1 MEYRI
6 TTLQDYLV
14 QFKIIDSEGK
24 EHTVHSTKKGK
35 VFYTH
40 KITDLLIC
48 LANHRQI
55 KIAKQI
61 NKKAVEEAPENIEPK
76 ETENVSEDKKTFEH
90 TPESVIENVLEE
102 AKPPAIAKRRSRR
115 RTV

>member
-6 TTLQDYLV
+6 TTLQDYLI
-14 QFKIIDSEGK
+14 QFKIIDSDGK

-61 NKKAVEEAPENIEPK
+61 NKKEAEPSETIEVRKTKTEPEVKEE
-76 ETENVSEDKKTFEH
+76 KTFEP
-90 TPESVIENVLEE
+90 TSEPEAKNVLEE
-102 AKPPAIAKRRSRR
+102 KPVTAKRRLRR
-115 RTV
+115 KSS